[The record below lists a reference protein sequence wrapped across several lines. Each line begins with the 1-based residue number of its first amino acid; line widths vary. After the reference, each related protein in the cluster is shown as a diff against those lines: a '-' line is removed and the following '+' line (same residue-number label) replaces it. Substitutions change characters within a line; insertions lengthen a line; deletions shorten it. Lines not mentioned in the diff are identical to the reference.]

1 MMLLSPIRLIKIKTF
16 IISRTDQN
24 VVKLHILLIL
34 VLTAKAFWEK
44 KIRYFLITSIHITMH
59 SSIQQSH
66 WEIKA
71 WEHEN

>member
-34 VLTAKAFWEK
+34 VLTAKAFWK
-44 KIRYFLITSIHITMH
+44 KKFDTFDYIY
-59 SSIQQSH
+59 SH
-66 WEIKA
+66 YNAFIDPTIPLGNKSMGT
-71 WEHEN
+71 